1 MKGGLQL
8 GDIFAEI
15 RQLLPMQELAKFYG
29 LQISRS
35 GMACCPFHDDK
46 TPSLKVYADH
56 FYCFGCGESGDG
68 AAFVAKLFS
77 ISQLEAAR
85 KISYDF
91 GLRLFEQEIAI
102 PVQMRA
108 NQDAEYF
115 RWLNNAQS
123 AVSQYLNKLYKWREM
138 YKPTNSLAPFHPH
151 FSESLQKTSYL
162 EYLDEILGYGTD
174 SEKREMFRQNRNDIK
189 RIQQR
194 LDKLAIEERTVKRKA
209 I

>member
-1 MKGGLQL
+1 M

-108 NQDAEYF
+108 NPDAEYF
-115 RWLNNAQS
+115 RWLNNAES
-123 AVSQYLNKLYKWREM
+123 TVSQYLDKLYKWREM
-138 YKPTNSLAPFHPH
+138 YKPTNSLAPFHPR

>member
-1 MKGGLQL
+1 LR
-8 GDIFAEI
+8 DIFAEI

-29 LQISRS
+29 LQISCS

-68 AAFVAKLFS
+68 ATFVAKLFN

-108 NQDAEYF
+108 DPDAEYF
-115 RWLNNAQS
+115 HWLNNAES
-123 AVSQYLNKLYKWREM
+123 AVSQYLDKLYKWREM
-138 YKPTNSLAPFHPH
+138 YKPTNSLVPFHPR
-151 FSESLQKTSYL
+151 FSESLQKTSYI
-162 EYLDEILGYGTD
+162 EYLNEILCYGTD
-174 SEKREMFRQNRNDIK
+174 SEKREMFSDNQKDIEK
-189 RIQQR
+189 IQQR
-194 LDKLAIEERTVKRKA
+194 LEKLAAEERTVKQKA